1 MELKNKHSDLQQDD
15 QLADFA
21 DQVMQGKHGKL
32 SASPSTDDLLVLKET
47 ILRLNNSLPP
57 ASLDEATVKQMHV
70 RLKARIR
77 REEQYVKPS
86 FWKKWFG
93 REISPQLGLAFAAMA
108 VLIIAIVSFPSLT
121 NLSSS
126 TAGTAST
133 PVNLFVAAGLAGVFL
148 LILWV
153 MRRK

>member
-1 MELKNKHSDLQQDD
+1 MEPKNKYSNLQQDD

-21 DQVMQGKHGKL
+21 DQVMQGKP
-32 SASPSTDDLLVLKET
+32 SASSSTDDLLALKET

-77 REEQYVKPS
+77 REEQDVKPS

-93 REISPQLGLAFAAMA
+93 REISPQLGLAFAALA
-108 VLIIAIVSFPSLT
+108 VLVIAIVSIPSLT
-121 NLSSS
+121 SLPSS

>member
-32 SASPSTDDLLVLKET
+32 SASPSTDDLLTLKET

-77 REEQYVKPS
+77 REEKDVKPS

-121 NLSSS
+121 
-126 TAGTAST
+126 
-133 PVNLFVAAGLAGVFL
+133 
-148 LILWV
+148 
-153 MRRK
+153 